1 MVGQPAGPADFPYT
15 TLFRS
20 VCERGRERAEIIVA
34 ARREG
39 HRVRVSEIDIG
50 EGDGAAGIEIATVVD
65 VGTLGHR
72 AGLGGGGDYRYLV
85 GANDGDGHRLGRAQP
100 VTVGDGDVVGDSEGL
115 ADGEEIKGLVGCA
128 IAKDDR
134 ARAGARAV

>member
-39 HRVRVSEIDIG
+39 HLVRVSEIDIG
-50 EGDGAAGIEIATVVD
+50 EGDGAAGIEVD
-65 VGTLGHR
+65 AVEDVCVLYLVC
-72 AGLGGGGDYRYLV
+72 GLGRGGDHRRIVV
-85 GANDGDGHRLGRAQP
+85 G
-100 VTVGDGDVVGDSEGL
+100 GDGDSEVLCVESVV
-115 ADGEEIKGLVGCA
+115 V
-128 IAKDDR
+128 
-134 ARAGARAV
+134 V